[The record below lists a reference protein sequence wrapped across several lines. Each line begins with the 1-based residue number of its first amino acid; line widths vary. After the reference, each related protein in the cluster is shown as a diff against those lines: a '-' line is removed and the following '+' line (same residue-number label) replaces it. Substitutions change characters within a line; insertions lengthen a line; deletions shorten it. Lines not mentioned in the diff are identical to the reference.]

1 MTEQPRNPTTNVIKE
16 PYRITISLKGKLFQE
31 FLKLRKEL
39 TDKALA
45 EGRKLPTENEVLATL
60 YNQLLPKE
68 KVEDPKKPEKAK
80 ERYRKSFKTED
91 EFREWLRKQGIK
103 ATPRPYTQLYKNEK
117 QVGIYFETA
126 EGFEVELGEDA
137 ETWLI
142 RDETYL
148 KVEPANEEVTL
159 EQPLETP
166 IKKEEESS

>member
-1 MTEQPRNPTTNVIKE
+1 MEG
-16 PYRITISLKGKLFQE
+16 YRVTIPLEGKLFKE
-31 FLKLRKEL
+31 YMKLRKQM

-45 EGRKLPTENEVLATL
+45 ENRRLPTESEVVIAL
-60 YNQLLPKE
+60 YKKLLPKE
-68 KVEDPKKPEKAK
+68 APEEKVEEAKKPEKAK

-103 ATPRPYTQLYKNEK
+103 ATPRPYTQLYKSEK

-166 IKKEEESS
+166 IKKEDGGS